1 MKKSLLTLCVSFA
14 VVCYTLAYA
23 VAGYGATKVAEA
35 TLTADSI
42 NVDTLSYGT
51 SIGTVE
57 AQLYSAS
64 GLKLSYF
71 GDAVYV
77 AQVSE
82 GTYMGF
88 KPDSTQVGDDAA
100 GEASID
106 RFFTLVAIQSS
117 EVNVTIP
124 DSIKIGEITQPVCS
138 INASSNLYYGFRYS
152 SIKTLTIPSTI
163 NYINC
168 ANSFD
173 RFLSAIYMLGDV
185 PTVTS
190 VLSVPTVYVCN
201 SSSLASYLGNDSFSN
216 SEILPYGYDFEWI
229 TVNVGRK
236 GEFAQ
241 TYIEMTDANWAL
253 GVYVKVTGTLNT
265 ADLGNIK
272 NLTRLKK
279 LDLREAEFTGLP
291 NSFMEGNATLREVF
305 LPDYLTAIS
314 SYAFSNCK
322 ALYRVI
328 APGVLTIDNSAFY
341 SCAKLTE
348 FDVSKVQVFGASA
361 FNSCEEFNPTD
372 LSSAQSIAR
381 WAFTRTAIQELV
393 IPECITTISNSAFR
407 NCTQLT
413 KVVLPNTIVKIDEGA
428 FYGCTSLSSINFP
441 NSLTTISNEA
451 FSNCTSLSSINFPN
465 SLTSIGNE
473 AFRKCSALTSVNLTE
488 GITSIGA
495 YLFRDCNNLSEV
507 VIPSTM
513 QSIGS
518 GIFEGCSALSSVK
531 VKTIVP
537 PTTSGNFTKG
547 VDLNHCVLYIA
558 PFAIDAYRAAADWS
572 NFYIMKPLTEPI
584 KNIYINRLMSFD
596 LLSEDNAVLQENPNM
611 TLDYHKTSYG
621 YGNNVG
627 QLTAGGDGTLSAG
640 VFAINHLFFNRNSNR
655 DGRTTLINNAENMRA
670 DSVVCTIEFNK
681 NCWHFISFQYD
692 VKVEDI
698 VGLNNT
704 DYVIREYDSAKRA
717 FGEGDGSNWIDVPAN
732 GTLKAGK
739 GYIIQ
744 VANNTTDSV
753 GSTYAAVVRF
763 PSRNSITKNRLFAS
777 TDVEVALE
785 EYVAE
790 FAHNRSWNLVGNP
803 YPCYYNMNFLA
814 EEFDSPIILWRG
826 SSYQAYSPVD
836 DDIILRPNE
845 AFFVQRPVDA
855 EKMLFGADGRMH
867 NNEAYSFSGTPGL
880 KAPAMICTADRS
892 VFNFNVEGCGSDDR
906 ARIVMNEAAS
916 ADYEINRD
924 ASKFF
929 AETAQ
934 GVEVYVDEAIKYDIC
949 ERPLGEGRAALG
961 LRVATDGTYTLSL
974 SGRATEGW
982 TVMLTDNATG
992 ATANLSREAYTFDAR
1007 AGEPAGRF
1015 TVSFTAPEPSAIEA
1029 IEAENGAA
1037 DVCVVNTL
1045 GVVVFNGLLADFKA
1059 SAEPGVYVVVEAD
1072 KAYKIVVK

>member
-1 MKKSLLTLCVSFA
+1 MYYSF
-14 VVCYTLAYA
+14 
-23 VAGYGATKVAEA
+23 
-35 TLTADSI
+35 
-42 NVDTLSYGT
+42 
-51 SIGTVE
+51 
-57 AQLYSAS
+57 
-64 GLKLSYF
+64 
-71 GDAVYV
+71 
-77 AQVSE
+77 
-82 GTYMGF
+82 M
-88 KPDSTQVGDDAA
+88 
-100 GEASID
+100 
-106 RFFTLVAIQSS
+106 
-117 EVNVTIP
+117 
-124 DSIKIGEITQPVCS
+124 
-138 INASSNLYYGFRYS
+138 YS

-163 NYINC
+163 NYINR
-168 ANSFD
+168 AYTFD
-173 RFLSAIYMLGDV
+173 RYLSAIYMLGDA

-190 VLSVPTVYVCN
+190 AFSVSTVYVCN
-201 SSSLASYLGNDSFSN
+201 SSSLASYLGNDSFAN
-216 SEILPYGYDFEWI
+216 SEILPYGYDFEWF

-265 ADLGNIK
+265 TDLENIK
-272 NLTRLKK
+272 KLTRLKK
-279 LDLREAEFTGLP
+279 LDLREAEFTSLP
-291 NSFMEGNATLREVF
+291 NSFMEGKATLLEVF

-314 SYAFSNCK
+314 SSAFKNCK

-328 APGVLTIDNSAFY
+328 APGVLTIGNNAFY
-341 SCAKLTE
+341 GCAKLTE
-348 FDVSKVQVFGASA
+348 FDVSKVQVFGESA
-361 FNSCEEFNPTD
+361 FDTCEEFNPTD
-372 LSSAQSIAR
+372 LSSAQSIAS
-381 WAFTRTAIQELV
+381 WAFVRTAIQEVV
-393 IPECITTISNSAFR
+393 IPEGITTISYRAFKD
-407 NCTQLT
+407 CTQLT
-413 KVVLPNTIVKIDEGA
+413 KVVLPNTIIKIYEGA
-428 FYGCTSLSSINFP
+428 FYNCSSLSSINLP
-441 NSLTTISNEA
+441 NSLTSIANWA
-451 FSNCTSLSSINFPN
+451 FYNCTSLSSINLPN
-465 SLTSIGNE
+465 SLTSIGDE
-473 AFRKCSALTSVNLTE
+473 AFGKCSALTTVNLTE

-495 YLFRDCNNLSEV
+495 NLFKNCNNLSEV
-507 VIPSTM
+507 VIPSTL

-518 GIFEGCSALSSVK
+518 SVFEGCSSLSSVK

-537 PTTSGNFTKG
+537 PTTNGNFTNG

-572 NFYIMKPLTEPI
+572 NFYIMKPLSEPI

-611 TLDYHKTSYG
+611 TLDYHKTNYAN
-621 YGNNVG
+621 GNNVG

-640 VFAINHLFFNRNSNR
+640 VFAINHLFYNRNSNR

-670 DSVVCTIEFNK
+670 DSVVCTINFSK

-753 GSTYAAVVRF
+753 GSTYSAVVRF

-814 EEFDSPIILWRG
+814 EEFNSPIILWRG

-855 EKMLFGADGRMH
+855 ETMLFGADGRMH
-867 NNEAYSFSGTPGL
+867 NNEAYSFSGKPGA
-880 KAPAMICTADRS
+880 KAPAMIGTADRS

-974 SGRATEGW
+974 SGRAIEDW

-992 ATANLSREAYTFDAR
+992 ATANLSREAYTFDAQ
-1007 AGEPAGRF
+1007 AGESAGRF
-1015 TVSFTAPEPSAIEA
+1015 VVSFTAPEPSAIEA

-1037 DVCVVNTL
+1037 DICVVNTL
-1045 GVVVFNGLLADFKA
+1045 GVVVFNGSLADFKA
-1059 SAEPGVYVVVEAD
+1059 SAAPGVYVVVEAD

>member
-1 MKKSLLTLCVSFA
+1 MKKSLFTLCVCFA
-14 VVCYTLAYA
+14 VSCCTLAYA
-23 VAGYGATKVAEA
+23 VAGYGATKAAEA
-35 TLTADSI
+35 SLTADSTV
-42 NVDTLSYGT
+42 VDTLSYGK

-57 AQLYSAS
+57 AQLYSDS
-64 GLKLSYF
+64 GLKLSNF

-77 AQVSE
+77 AQLSE

-117 EVNVTIP
+117 EVSVTIP
-124 DSIKIGEITQPVCS
+124 DSIKIGENTQPVRS
-138 INASSNLYYGFRYS
+138 INASKNLKNGFKS
-152 SIKTLTIPSTI
+152 TLKTLTVPSTI
-163 NYINC
+163 NYINR
-168 ANSFD
+168 ANTFD
-173 RFLSAIYMLGDV
+173 SYLSEMYMLGDA

-190 VLSVPTVYVCN
+190 ALSVPTVYVCN
-201 SSSLASYLGNDSFSN
+201 SSSLPSYLSNDSFAK
-216 SEILPYGYDFEWI
+216 SEILPYGCDFEWI

-241 TYIEMTDANWAL
+241 TYIEMTDANWAI
-253 GVYVKVTGTLNT
+253 GAYVKVTGTLNT
-265 ADLGNIK
+265 TDLENIK
-272 NLTRLKK
+272 KLTKLRK
-279 LDLREAEFTGLP
+279 LDLREAEFTSLP
-291 NSFMEGNATLREVF
+291 SAFLQSKATLWEVF
-305 LPDYLTAIS
+305 LPDHLTAIS
-314 SYAFSNCK
+314 SNAFQKCT

-328 APGVLTIDNSAFY
+328 APGVLSIGNFAFY
-341 SCAKLTE
+341 GCTQLTE
-348 FDVSKVQVFGASA
+348 FDVAKVQIFGESA
-361 FNSCEEFNPTD
+361 FDTCEKFNPTD

-381 WAFTRTAIQELV
+381 WAFTRTAIQEV
-393 IPECITTISNSAFR
+393 EIPESITTISFRAFMD
-407 NCTQLT
+407 CSQLT
-413 KVVLPNTIVKIDEGA
+413 KVVLPNTIIKIDEGA
-428 FYGCTSLSSINFP
+428 FYNCSSLTSINLPNSLTSIASTAFYSCTSLSSIN
-441 NSLTTISNEA
+441 L
-451 FSNCTSLSSINFPN
+451 PN
-465 SLTSIGNE
+465 SLTSISYS
-473 AFRKCSALTSVNLTE
+473 AFEKCSALTTINLPE
-488 GITSIGA
+488 GVTSIGA
-495 YLFRDCNNLSEV
+495 SLFNKCSNLSEV
-507 VIPSTM
+507 VFPSTL

-518 GIFEGCSALSSVK
+518 NIFSGCSSLSSVK

-537 PTTSGNFTKG
+537 PTTDGNFTNG

-572 NFYIMKPLTEPI
+572 DFYIMKPLMEPV
-584 KNIYINRLMSFD
+584 KNIYINRLMSVD

-611 TLDYHKTSYG
+611 TLDYHKTRFASA
-621 YGNNVG
+621 NNVG

-640 VFAINHLFFNRNSNR
+640 VFAINHLFWNRDSNR
-655 DGRTTLINNAENMRA
+655 DGRTSLINNAENMRA
-670 DSVVCTIEFNK
+670 DSVVCTIEFSK

-704 DYVIREYDSAKRA
+704 DFVIREYDSAKRA
-717 FGEGDGSNWIDVPAN
+717 SGEGVGSNWIDVPAR

-790 FAHNRSWNLVGNP
+790 FAHNRSWNFVGNP

-814 EEFDSPIILWRG
+814 EEFSSPIILWRG
-826 SSYQAYSPVD
+826 TSYQAYSPVD

-855 EKMLFGADGRMH
+855 ESMLFGADGRMH
-867 NNEAYSFSGTPGL
+867 NNEAYSFSGKPGI
-880 KAPAMICTADRS
+880 KAPAMISAADRS
-892 VFNFNVEGCGSDDR
+892 VFNFYVEGCGSDDR

-929 AETAQ
+929 AEAIQ
-934 GVEVYVDEAIKYDIC
+934 GVELYVDEAVKYDIC
-949 ERPLGEGRAALG
+949 ERPLGEGRATLG
-961 LRVATDGTYTLSL
+961 LRVANDGTYTLSL
-974 SGRATEGW
+974 SGRAIDGW

-992 ATANLSREAYTFDAR
+992 ATVNLTREAYTFDAR
-1007 AGEPAGRF
+1007 AGKSAGRF
-1015 TVSFTAPEPSAIEA
+1015 AVSFTAPEPSAIEA

-1037 DVCVVNTL
+1037 DVRVVNTL
-1045 GVVVFNGLLADFKA
+1045 GVVVFDGSLADFKA
-1059 SAEPGVYVVVEAD
+1059 SAAPGVYVVVEAD